1 MSGDQPHR
9 VVFSCARSGLAQTLR
24 QGLLGG
30 YDGAGAWILALDS
43 IRDGDE
49 QLMVETHEGLH
60 HELQASSG
68 FGLVSAMV
76 LLLAQRGT
84 RPHALKELFHGLVGS
99 SRLTHELF
107 ATTLSASV
115 AGIEQTR
122 TILRDNPVYLGYLE
136 RGLALGGGPDTPPRY
151 RGTAAAA
158 VLRCCMAPAGVFD
171 LLELGFGQIS
181 RQRLPVRGG
190 VPDERLV
197 AFEEAGGAA
206 GWPEEAA
213 ELDEEALLRQ
223 CYERTCAVLAGAGLP
238 SVSWTEQEQVAHALT
253 EAVGRADAGLAQRL
267 NIVTGRRPVV
277 DDGLEFDRQK
287 VVLRERLPAEIID
300 LATAQTSLSAFVAGA
315 ADGEPHACCVWLSR
329 RVAEKQFAIPP
340 GVMLPDLLVA
350 LLARARA
357 PDGSAVVRL
366 GLLPSSTT
374 PRQCQDLLGH
384 VPLLVLTTHYTLAG
398 EATAARLR
406 RVEPVF
412 VLMDLPVAWHVDD
425 WFRQGAGVRMALVPL
440 EGVGAAELD
449 MVAFAV
455 DRVPGFRFVFA
466 GGKAG
471 VSLLVERLRR
481 RHGDRLAISGT
492 LIRDNAV
499 AFNLMLNHVFGA
511 WHVLDQDAVE

>member
-84 RPHALKELFHGLVGS
+84 RPHALKELFHGLVDS

-107 ATTLSASV
+107 ATTLSAPV

-136 RGLALGGGPDTPPRY
+136 RGPDTPPRC

-197 AFEEAGGAA
+197 AFGGGGGAA
-206 GWPEEAA
+206 GGPGGGA
-213 ELDEEALLRQ
+213 E
-223 CYERTCAVLAGAGLP
+223 
-238 SVSWTEQEQVAHALT
+238 
-253 EAVGRADAGLAQRL
+253 
-267 NIVTGRRPVV
+267 
-277 DDGLEFDRQK
+277 
-287 VVLRERLPAEIID
+287 
-300 LATAQTSLSAFVAGA
+300 
-315 ADGEPHACCVWLSR
+315 
-329 RVAEKQFAIPP
+329 
-340 GVMLPDLLVA
+340 
-350 LLARARA
+350 
-357 PDGSAVVRL
+357 
-366 GLLPSSTT
+366 
-374 PRQCQDLLGH
+374 
-384 VPLLVLTTHYTLAG
+384 
-398 EATAARLR
+398 
-406 RVEPVF
+406 
-412 VLMDLPVAWHVDD
+412 
-425 WFRQGAGVRMALVPL
+425 
-440 EGVGAAELD
+440 
-449 MVAFAV
+449 
-455 DRVPGFRFVFA
+455 
-466 GGKAG
+466 
-471 VSLLVERLRR
+471 
-481 RHGDRLAISGT
+481 
-492 LIRDNAV
+492 
-499 AFNLMLNHVFGA
+499 
-511 WHVLDQDAVE
+511 